1 MRGSAQEKKHY
12 FEAAIAKQ
20 IQPIPPP
27 VKKHGKKFFGAPI
40 MSNFGFSSESET
52 DLSSYDSISA
62 ENYSTSGYG
71 NQPSVMSSEGT
82 ENSWYESTSTDSSI
96 GSKTPTIFD
105 NGSFYCFFLNF
116 NIDFKC

>member
-27 VKKHGKKFFGAPI
+27 VKKSGKKLFATPI
-40 MSNFGFSSESET
+40 LPNFGFSSESET
-52 DLSSYDSISA
+52 ELSGCDSVSG

-71 NQPSVMSSEGT
+71 NQPSVASSEGT
-82 ENSWYESTSTDSSI
+82 ENSWYESTPTESSY

-105 NGSFYCFFLNF
+105 YGKF
-116 NIDFKC
+116 